1 MACRI
6 FVKPCV
12 LCRSTLDAPD
22 GQPSKFPMIT
32 THSCALDGMSLI
44 GIEKLHSVKLLSVF
58 EFMYLVFIYTLN
70 YFVTQSF
77 YLAFLSDFL
86 YPKM

>member
-1 MACRI
+1 MSQMDTI
-6 FVKPCV
+6 EI
-12 LCRSTLDAPD
+12 SNDN
-22 GQPSKFPMIT
+22 
-32 THSCALDGMSLI
+32 HALLRVRRDVLI

-58 EFMYLVFIYTLN
+58 EFMYIVFIYTLN